1 MTRRR
6 ELLLWLMLAA
16 LHRPALAQAGKVWRL
31 GILSIRARPLALED
45 DVQYRPFLQGLRELG
60 YIDGKN
66 LAIEWRFAHGNYDLL
81 PSLAADLVRLR
92 VDVIAAVN
100 VPVIRAAQQATKTIP
115 IVMLTSSD
123 PVGSGFVAS
132 LARPGGNIT
141 GLSNLNVDL
150 SAKYLELLAAVVPH
164 LARVGFLMNPANP
177 NHRTALKNI
186 ETAAAKARVRVL
198 PLSGNQQAD
207 IDRAFA
213 TAAKERID
221 GLIVG
226 IDSRFTEMREHIVQ
240 FSRKQRLP
248 SIFPN
253 RPFVEIGGLMSYGQ
267 DFSDTYRRA
276 ATYVDKLFK
285 GTKPSDLPIET
296 ASTLQLVINRTAARE
311 LGLTLPAEML
321 LRADAVID

>member
-6 ELLLWLMLAA
+6 ELLLWFVLAG
-16 LHRPALAQAGKVWRL
+16 LPHPTFAQAGKVWRL
-31 GILSIRARPLALED
+31 GILSIRARPLALEG
-45 DVQYRPFLQGLRELG
+45 DVQYGAFLQGLRDLG

-81 PSLAADLVRLR
+81 PSLAADLVRLN

-100 VPVIRAAQQATKTIP
+100 VPVIRAAKQATKTIP

-132 LARPGGNIT
+132 LAHPGGNIT
-141 GLSNLNVDL
+141 GLSNINVDL
-150 SAKYLELLAAVVPH
+150 SAKYLELLEALVPR

-177 NHRTALKNI
+177 NHGISLTNI
-186 ETAAAKARVRVL
+186 EKAAAKARVRVL
-198 PLSGNQQAD
+198 PLSGNQPAD
-207 IDRAFA
+207 IDRAFG
-213 TAAKERID
+213 TAAKEKID
-221 GLIVG
+221 GLIVA
-226 IDSRFTEMREHIVQ
+226 IDSRFTEMREQIVQ
-240 FSRKQRLP
+240 LTRKQRLP

-276 ATYVDKLFK
+276 AAYVDKLFK
-285 GTKPSDLPIET
+285 GAKPSDLPVET
-296 ASTLQLVINRTAARE
+296 ASTLQLIINRTTARE
-311 LGLTLPAEML
+311 LGLTVPAEML